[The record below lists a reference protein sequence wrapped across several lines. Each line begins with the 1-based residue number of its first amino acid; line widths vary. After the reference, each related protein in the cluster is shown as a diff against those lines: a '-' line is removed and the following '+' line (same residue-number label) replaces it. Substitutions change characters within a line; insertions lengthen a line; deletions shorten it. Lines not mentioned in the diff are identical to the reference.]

1 MNEDAKVAA
10 APKEGARAG
19 GLTRSV
25 VAGIVSGSIVLVFVK
40 PFLAFLWR
48 FVLSNFRVVS
58 DKACLDA
65 ALDYT
70 DAYGFTM
77 EVRLSAFFIGIAC
90 GVMFFA
96 YFGRASRRESAEEFE
111 RSLVYTAHRFVTSR
125 LATTLFFVL
134 VILTAT
140 YGGAKQYLTM
150 QLKASFH
157 QRLAAL
163 APKISEQEYKEI
175 LASWANMQ
183 TQEDYRRIVATMEAE
198 AGRAGVSLPKF
209 LPGAT
214 P

>member
-1 MNEDAKVAA
+1 MNEDAKA
-10 APKEGARAG
+10 APAAKEGARG
-19 GLTRSV
+19 RGLTRSV
-25 VAGIVSGSIVLVFVK
+25 LAGIVSGSIVLIFVK
-40 PFLAFLWR
+40 PFLGLLWR
-48 FVLSNFRVVS
+48 FLLSNIRVVS

-70 DAYGFTM
+70 DSYGFTM

-90 GVMFFA
+90 GMMFFA
-96 YFGRASRRESAEEFE
+96 YFGKASRGESAEEFQ
-111 RSLVYTAHRFVTSR
+111 RSLVYTTHRFVTSR
-125 LATTLFFVL
+125 LATTFFFVL

-163 APKISEQEYKEI
+163 APRISEQESKEL
-175 LASWANMQ
+175 LASWANMR
-183 TQEDYRRIVATMEAE
+183 TQEDYRRIVATMEAD
-198 AGRAGVSLPKF
+198 AQRAGVSLPKF